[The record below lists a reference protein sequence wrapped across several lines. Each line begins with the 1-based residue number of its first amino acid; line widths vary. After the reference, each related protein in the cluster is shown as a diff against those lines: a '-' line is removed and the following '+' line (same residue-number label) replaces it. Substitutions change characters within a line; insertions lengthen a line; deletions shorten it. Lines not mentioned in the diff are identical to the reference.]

1 MLDEGVW
8 WEYLASEPSRSF
20 YVFQGGPVN
29 VSFSLIH
36 SVDREGGA
44 KLLWGFHSEVR
55 GYDEVKPGDMVFLYA
70 TKPIGTIVASGFVVE
85 KFEDRS
91 KFWPLDYGS
100 GDTWPRR
107 VWIKVDYICVKEDVM
122 GLLRE
127 CSQCSNNNCDA
138 CERLESY
145 YEDLRREV
153 SEVYRAG
160 RGSIAKINDVIAE
173 RLQGV
178 LARHC
183 TKVSFMP
190 LRDVFRALVEV
201 GRGAST
207 RPRDLEALILM
218 HLTAGR
224 NVIVSGPP
232 GSGKT
237 RLVRGLCETLGVEC
251 SIVTGNPEWTP
262 FDTIGGRGVDGAFRP
277 GFITSSIIRCW
288 RSLKGSGRPEFLVID
303 EINRA
308 NVDLAFGGLFTRLDV
323 SHRDEPLIEDAR
335 GLGVADDVLIDGNL
349 YVPYSFRILATMN
362 SYDRAMLFK
371 LGYALLRRFAV
382 VEMRRNFNFKQN
394 PEGWVEMVRDKVKTW
409 RECDLKRSVDIQ
421 VIDRELKLSRP
432 QFTDYALL
440 DPTLHKALEE
450 FGGTLEVLGELAKR
464 LGIGDAEELLNI
476 IHGVAC
482 RMSTELSEYNVEIT
496 EAPVADTIKFIT
508 VATLL
513 DREHA
518 HQHLATLID
527 EAVSSYVVPQLD
539 ILADRV
545 RAERLG
551 LMLEGGK
558 GVKDRV
564 EGLSKEMEGLGLTR
578 TSTLLRRLAGGG
590 SVL

>member
-1 MLDEGVW
+1 
-8 WEYLASEPSRSF
+8 
-20 YVFQGGPVN
+20 
-29 VSFSLIH
+29 
-36 SVDREGGA
+36 
-44 KLLWGFHSEVR
+44 
-55 GYDEVKPGDMVFLYA
+55 
-70 TKPIGTIVASGFVVE
+70 
-85 KFEDRS
+85 
-91 KFWPLDYGS
+91 
-100 GDTWPRR
+100 
-107 VWIKVDYICVKEDVM
+107 
-122 GLLRE
+122 
-127 CSQCSNNNCDA
+127 
-138 CERLESY
+138 
-145 YEDLRREV
+145 
-153 SEVYRAG
+153 
-160 RGSIAKINDVIAE
+160 
-173 RLQGV
+173 
-178 LARHC
+178 
-183 TKVSFMP
+183 TKVSP
-190 LRDVFRALVEV
+190 LDLRGVFRALVGVERGV
-201 GRGAST
+201 GIRS
-207 RPRDLEALILM
+207 RDLEALILI

-262 FDTIGGRGVDGAFRP
+262 FDTIGGRGVDGAFKP
-277 GFITSSIIRCW
+277 GFITNSIIRCW
-288 RSLKGSGRPEFLVID
+288 RSLKGSGRPELLIID

-308 NVDLAFGGLFTRLDV
+308 NVDLAFGNLFTLLDV
-323 SHRDEPLIEDAR
+323 SHRGKPLIEDAR
-335 GLGVADDVLIDGNL
+335 GLGVADDVLVDGNL
-349 YVPYSFRILATMN
+349 YVPYSFRVLATMN

-394 PEGWVEMVRDKVKTW
+394 PEGWVEMVRDKVEAW
-409 RECDLKRSVDIQ
+409 RGCDLKRSVDIQ
-421 VIDRELKLSRP
+421 VIDGELRLSRP

-450 FGGTLEVLGELAKR
+450 FGGTLEVLRELAKR

-558 GVKDRV
+558 GVKDRI
-564 EGLSKEMEGLGLTR
+564 EGLSKEMGGLGLTR

>member
-1 MLDEGVW
+1 
-8 WEYLASEPSRSF
+8 LASEPSRSF

-44 KLLWGFHSEVR
+44 KLLWGFHSGVR
-55 GYDEVKPGDMVFLYA
+55 EYDEVKLGDMVFLYA
-70 TKPIGTIVASGFVVE
+70 TRPIRTIVASGFVVE

-91 KFWPLDYGS
+91 RFWPLDSRS

-107 VWIKVDYICVKEDVM
+107 VWIKVDYICVKEDVI

-127 CSQCSNNNCDA
+127 CSQCNDDLCDA
-138 CERLESY
+138 CSRLGDR

-153 SEVYRAG
+153 SEVYRARG
-160 RGSIAKINDVIAE
+160 GSIVKIDSVTAE
-173 RLQGV
+173 RLQGI
-178 LARHC
+178 LAKHC
-183 TKVSFMP
+183 TKVSTEVSP
-190 LRDVFRALVEV
+190 LDLRGVFRALVKD
-201 GRGAST
+201 G
-207 RPRDLEALILM
+207 RDLEALILI

-262 FDTIGGRGVDGAFRP
+262 FDTIGGRGVDGSFRP

-308 NVDLAFGGLFTRLDV
+308 NVDLAFGGLFTLLDV
-323 SHRDEPLIEDAR
+323 GHRGKPLIEDAR
-335 GLGVADDVLIDGNL
+335 ELGVADDVLIDGNL
-349 YVPYSFRILATMN
+349 YVPYSFRVLATMN

-394 PEGWVEMVRDKVKTW
+394 PQGWVEKVRNQVKTW
-409 RECDLKRSVDIQ
+409 RECDLKKSVDIQ
-421 VIDRELKLSRP
+421 VIDRELRLSRP

-440 DPTLHKALEE
+440 GPTLHKALEE
-450 FGGTLEVLGELAKR
+450 SGGTLEVLGELAKR
-464 LGIGDAEELLNI
+464 LGIGGAEELLNI
-476 IHGVAC
+476 IHGIAC

-518 HQHLATLID
+518 QQHLATLID
-527 EAVSSYVVPQLD
+527 EAVSSYMIPQLD

-558 GVKDRV
+558 GVKERI
-564 EGLSKEMEGLGLTR
+564 EKLSEEMEKLGLTR
-578 TSTLLRRLAGGG
+578 TSTLLKRLAGGG

>member
-1 MLDEGVW
+1 M
-8 WEYLASEPSRSF
+8 ASGSGRSF

-36 SVDREGGA
+36 SIDREGRA
-44 KLLWGFHSEVR
+44 KLLWGFHAGVR
-55 GYDEVKPGDMVFLYA
+55 EYDEVKLNDMVFLYA

-85 KFEDRS
+85 KFEDRGR
-91 KFWPLDYGS
+91 FWPLDSSS

-107 VWIKVDYICVKEDVM
+107 VWIKVDYICVKGDVIE
-122 GLLRE
+122 LLRE
-127 CSQCSNNNCDA
+127 CSQCNDDFCDA
-138 CERLESY
+138 CSRLGGY
-145 YEDLRREV
+145 YEDLRKEV
-153 SEVYRAG
+153 SEVYKAR
-160 RGSIAKINDVIAE
+160 RGSIVKIDGVTAE

-183 TKVSFMP
+183 TKVSP
-190 LRDVFRALVEV
+190 LDLRGVFRALVGVE
-201 GRGAST
+201 RGVTT
-207 RPRDLEALILM
+207 RSRDLEALILI

-224 NVIVSGPP
+224 NVIISGPP

-262 FDTIGGRGVDGAFRP
+262 FDTIGGRGVDGAFKP
-277 GFITSSIIRCW
+277 GFITNSIIRCW
-288 RSLKGSGRPEFLVID
+288 RSLKGSGRPELLIID

-382 VEMRRNFNFKQN
+382 VEMRRNFSFKQN
-394 PEGWVEMVRDKVKTW
+394 PQGRVEMVRDKVKTW
-409 RECDLKRSVDIQ
+409 GECDLKRSVDIQ
-421 VIDRELKLSRP
+421 VIDRELRLSRP
-432 QFTDYALL
+432 PFTDYALL
-440 DPTLHKALEE
+440 GPTLHKALEE
-450 FGGTLEVLGELAKR
+450 SGGTLGVLGELAKR
-464 LGIGDAEELLNI
+464 LGIGGAEELLDI
-476 IHGVAC
+476 IHGLAC

-496 EAPVADTIKFIT
+496 EAPVADTIKFLT
-508 VATLL
+508 VAALL
-513 DREHA
+513 DHEHVDHEHA
-518 HQHLATLID
+518 RQHLVTLID
-527 EAVSSYVVPQLD
+527 EAVSSYMIPQLD

-558 GVKDRV
+558 GVKERI
-564 EGLSKEMEGLGLTR
+564 EKLSEEMGDLGLKR
-578 TSTLLRRLAGGG
+578 TSTLLKRLAGGG

>member
-1 MLDEGVW
+1 MLNEGVW
-8 WEYLASEPSRSF
+8 WDYLAFGSGRSF

-36 SVDREGGA
+36 SIDREGEA
-44 KLLWGFHSEVR
+44 KLLWGFHAGVR
-55 GYDEVKPGDMVFLYA
+55 EYDEVKLGDMVFLYA
-70 TKPIGTIVASGFVVE
+70 TKPIGTIVASGFVVK
-85 KFEDRS
+85 KFEDRGR
-91 KFWPLDYGS
+91 FWPLDSSS

-107 VWIKVDYICVKEDVM
+107 VWIKVDYICVKGDVIE
-122 GLLRE
+122 LLRE
-127 CSQCSNNNCDA
+127 CSQCSDNNCDA
-138 CERLESY
+138 CKRLAGY

-153 SEVYRAG
+153 SEVYRARG
-160 RGSIAKINDVIAE
+160 GSIVKIDGVTAE

-183 TKVSFMP
+183 TKVSP
-190 LRDVFRALVEV
+190 LDLRGVFRALVGV
-201 GRGAST
+201 GR
-207 RPRDLEALILM
+207 DLKALILI

-262 FDTIGGRGVDGAFRP
+262 FDTIGGRGVDEAFRP
-277 GFITSSIIRCW
+277 GFITNSIIRCW
-288 RSLKGSGRPEFLVID
+288 RSLKESGRPEFLVID

-308 NVDLAFGGLFTRLDV
+308 NVDLAFGGLFTLLDV

-335 GLGVADDVLIDGNL
+335 ELGVADDVLIDGNL
-349 YVPYSFRILATMN
+349 HVPYSFRVLATMN

-394 PEGWVEMVRDKVKTW
+394 PEGWVEKVRDKVKTW
-409 RECDLKRSVDIQ
+409 KECDLRRSVDIR
-421 VIDRELKLSRP
+421 VIDEELKLSRP
-432 QFTDYALL
+432 QLTDYALL
-440 DPTLHKALEE
+440 DPTLHNDLEE
-450 FGGTLEVLGELAKR
+450 SGGTLEVLGGLAR
-464 LGIGDAEELLNI
+464 SVGFGGAEELLDI
-476 IHGVAC
+476 IYGVAC
-482 RMSTELSEYNVEIT
+482 HVDTELSEYNVEIT
-496 EAPVADTIKFIT
+496 EAPIADTIKFIT
-508 VATLL
+508 VAALL

-518 HQHLATLID
+518 RQHLVTLID
-527 EAVSSYVVPQLD
+527 EAVSSYMIPQLD

-564 EGLSKEMEGLGLTR
+564 EELSKEMKDLGLTR
-578 TSTLLRRLAGGG
+578 TSMLLKRLAGGG

>member
-1 MLDEGVW
+1 LNEGVW
-8 WEYLASEPSRSF
+8 WEYLASGSGRSF

-36 SVDREGGA
+36 SIDREGRA

-55 GYDEVKPGDMVFLYA
+55 GYDEIKPGDMVFLYA
-70 TKPIGTIVASGFVVE
+70 TSPISTVVASGFVME
-85 KFEDRS
+85 KFEDRGR
-91 KFWPLDYGS
+91 FWPLDYGS

-107 VWIKVDYICVKEDVM
+107 VWIKVDYICVKEDVV

-127 CSQCSNNNCDA
+127 CSQCSDNNCDA
-138 CERLESY
+138 CKRLGDH
-145 YEDLRREV
+145 YEDLRKEV
-153 SEVYRAG
+153 SEVYKTRG
-160 RGSIAKINDVIAE
+160 GSIAPVNEVIAE

-178 LARHC
+178 LARYC
-183 TKVSFMP
+183 TKVSP
-190 LRDVFRALVEV
+190 LNLRDVFRALVED
-201 GRGAST
+201 G
-207 RPRDLEALILM
+207 RDLEALILI
-218 HLTAGR
+218 HLTAGK

-237 RLVRGLCETLGVEC
+237 RLVRGLCDTLGIGC

-262 FDTIGGRGVDGAFRP
+262 FDTIGGHGVDGAFRP
-277 GFITSSIIRCW
+277 GFITNSIIRCW
-288 RSLKGSGRPEFLVID
+288 RSLKGSSRPEFLVID

-308 NVDLAFGGLFTRLDV
+308 NVDLAFGGLFTLLDV
-323 SHRDEPLIEDAR
+323 SHRGNPLIVDAR

-349 YVPYSFRILATMN
+349 YVPYSFRVLATMN

-382 VEMRRNFNFKQN
+382 VEMRRNFKFEQN
-394 PEGWVEMVRDKVKTW
+394 PEGWVEKVRGKVKTW
-409 RECDLKRSVDIQ
+409 EGCDLKKSVDIQ
-421 VIDRELKLSRP
+421 VIDRELRLSRP

-440 DPTLHKALEE
+440 DPILHNDLEKS
-450 FGGTLEVLGELAKR
+450 GGTLGVLGELAR
-464 LGIGDAEELLNI
+464 SIGLGGAEELLDI
-476 IHGVAC
+476 IYGIAC
-482 RMSTELSEYNVEIT
+482 HVNARLSEYNVEIT
-496 EAPVADTIKFIT
+496 KAPVADTIKFIT
-508 VATLL
+508 VAALL

-518 HQHLATLID
+518 RQHLVTLID
-527 EAVSSYVVPQLD
+527 EAVSSYMIPQLD

-564 EGLSKEMEGLGLTR
+564 EKLSREMEELGLTR

>member
-1 MLDEGVW
+1 
-8 WEYLASEPSRSF
+8 LASGSGRSF

-36 SVDREGGA
+36 SIDREGEA
-44 KLLWGFHSEVR
+44 KLLWGFHAGVR
-55 GYDEVKPGDMVFLYA
+55 EYDEVKLGDMVFLYA
-70 TKPIGTIVASGFVVE
+70 TKPIGTIVASGFVAE
-85 KFEDRS
+85 KFEDRGR
-91 KFWPLDYGS
+91 FWPLDSSS

-107 VWIKVDYICVKEDVM
+107 VWIKVDYICVKGDVI

-127 CSQCSNNNCDA
+127 CSQCSDNNCDA
-138 CERLESY
+138 CKRLGGY
-145 YEDLRREV
+145 YEDLRREI
-153 SEVYRAG
+153 SEVYRARG
-160 RGSIAKINDVIAE
+160 GSIVKIDGVTAE

-183 TKVSFMP
+183 TKVSP
-190 LRDVFRALVEV
+190 LNLRGVFKVLIGV
-201 GRGAST
+201 GRGVGT
-207 RPRDLEALILM
+207 RSRDLEALILV
-218 HLTAGR
+218 HLATGR

-237 RLVRGLCETLGVEC
+237 RLVRELCETLGVEC

-277 GFITSSIIRCW
+277 GFITNSIIRCW

-308 NVDLAFGGLFTRLDV
+308 NVDLAFGGLFTLLDV

-335 GLGVADDVLIDGNL
+335 GLGMADDVLIDGNL
-349 YVPYSFRILATMN
+349 YVPYSFRVLATMN

-382 VEMRRNFNFKQN
+382 VEMRRNFNFEQN
-394 PEGWVEMVRDKVKTW
+394 PEGWVEKVRDKVKTW
-409 RECDLKRSVDIQ
+409 EGCDLKRSVDLQ

-440 DPTLHKALEE
+440 DPTLHKVLEE
-450 FGGTLEVLGELAKR
+450 SGGTLEVLGELAKR
-464 LGIGDAEELLNI
+464 LGFGGAEELLNI
-476 IHGVAC
+476 IYGLAC
-482 RMSTELSEYNVEIT
+482 HVNTELSEYNVEIT
-496 EAPVADTIKFIT
+496 EAPVADTTKFIT

-513 DREHA
+513 DRVLDREHA
-518 HQHLATLID
+518 RQHLVTLID
-527 EAVSSYVVPQLD
+527 EAVSSYMIPQLD

-545 RAERLG
+545 RAERLV

-564 EGLSKEMEGLGLTR
+564 EGLSKEMKGLGLTR
-578 TSTLLRRLAGGG
+578 TSTLLRRLAGGE